1 MTVGR
6 SKQHKDLIKFTV
18 SDETSFFRSGF
29 IKAKMFHLKH
39 GFRKKKKNKEGLQG
53 PQHKKDMGLFDRV
66 QRRQ

>member
-29 IKAKMFHLKH
+29 IKAKMFHLKP
-39 GFRKKKKNKEGLQG
+39 GFSKKKSKEGLQG